1 MFRTMRRSRQQL
13 SREECERI
21 LADAT
26 SGVLAV
32 TGDDGY
38 PYAIPLSH
46 VYQDGKLYFH
56 CAKEGHKIDAIRRNE
71 KVSFCVIAQDKV
83 IPSKRTTAYISVIA
97 FGKAVIV
104 DDELGLRRI
113 AGLIGKKY
121 SSHYAEDCQRETDH
135 MIAADRMYCL
145 EITVEHL
152 TGKCGLEVLR
162 SRSVSQK
169 SD

>member
-1 MFRTMRRSRQQL
+1 MFRTMRRFKQQL
-13 SREECERI
+13 SHEDCEQI
-21 LADAT
+21 LSEAT
-26 SGVLAV
+26 SGVLALS
-32 TGDDGY
+32 GDDGY
-38 PYAIPLSH
+38 PYAVPLSH

-56 CAKEGHKIDAIRRNE
+56 CAKEGHKIDAIRRSD

-97 FGKAVIV
+97 FGRAVIV
-104 DDELGLRRI
+104 DDDPGMRLI
-113 AGLIGKKY
+113 AGLIGEKFSADY
-121 SSHYAEDCQRETDH
+121 RSDCQKETDQ

-162 SRSVSQK
+162 SGS
-169 SD
+169 

>member
-1 MFRTMRRSRQQL
+1 MFRTMRRFRQQL
-13 SREECERI
+13 THEECERI
-21 LADAT
+21 LAGAT
-26 SGVLAV
+26 SGVLALS
-32 TGDDGY
+32 GNDGY
-38 PYAIPLSH
+38 PYAVPLSH

-71 KVSFCVIAQDKV
+71 KVSFCVIAQDEV
-83 IPSKRTTAYISVIA
+83 IPAKRTTAYISVIA

-113 AGLIGKKY
+113 AGLIGEKFSADY
-121 SSHYAEDCQRETDH
+121 PADCRIETDQ

-152 TGKCGLEVLR
+152 TGKCGLELLR
-162 SRSVSQK
+162 TRT
-169 SD
+169 